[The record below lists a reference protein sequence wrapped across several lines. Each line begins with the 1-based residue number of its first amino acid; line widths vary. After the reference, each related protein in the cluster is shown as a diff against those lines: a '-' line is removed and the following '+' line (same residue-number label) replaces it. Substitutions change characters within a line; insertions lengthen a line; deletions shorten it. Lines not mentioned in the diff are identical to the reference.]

1 MLSDRNISCQFKKGS
16 LRAIFNQPR
25 HACKRKG
32 WKIRVNSKNS
42 SRVLPWSANEGFLMH
57 HWSSDVWCTRFP
69 QFVFYLS
76 EFGEMQYTVNLTT
89 ISQQRI
95 PAVFLTNQLS
105 NYRTITISCARLDIV
120 GDIVTSCHIRSPW
133 GALTLYL
140 VRVRSASRLWRWT
153 RSIVWRPEVQ
163 RLVHFVRRS
172 QTYHNCCRFTACTL
186 KHSRA
191 WTLSVYSHA
200 YWLWQWT
207 RDIVCWASWGVGAHR
222 WCWWIASACLWLM
235 IDARRI

>member
-1 MLSDRNISCQFKKGS
+1 MKVS
-16 LRAIFNQPR
+16 LCIIGRPMCS
-25 HACKRKG
+25 H
-32 WKIRVNSKNS
+32 S
-42 SRVLPWSANEGFLMH
+42 
-57 HWSSDVWCTRFP
+57 TRFP
-69 QFVFYLS
+69 Q
-76 EFGEMQYTVNLTT
+76 FGEMQYTVNLTT
-89 ISQQRI
+89 IFQQRI

-172 QTYHNCCRFTACTL
+172 QTHHNCGKCIFSSCFSACTL
-186 KHSRA
+186 KA
-191 WTLSVYSHA
+191 L
-200 YWLWQWT
+200 
-207 RDIVCWASWGVGAHR
+207 
-222 WCWWIASACLWLM
+222 ACLNFECV
-235 IDARRI
+235 